1 LKDWFD
7 FGEHLESSSG
17 PLPGLPFFVCYGK
30 LLNAT
35 DAGNYLIYFLKR
47 TNDLK
52 KPGLFF
58 LFFFL
63 AIILPANP
71 VMADWINLTG
81 AENARNIAEIS
92 IEKDH
97 VKVQLEV
104 FIEDLIVFDEMI
116 PASFFP
122 QPIPGRPGLEERQK
136 IISDRVF
143 QVITDTGN
151 KLPVTIDLVEPRLR
165 LERPSPFAGTINPY
179 TRQRIPGPP
188 EDKRVLYVE
197 LVYPF
202 EGQPKSLTF
211 IPPLDEKSI
220 PRASIGFIC
229 YHLGVPVVDFRQL
242 TNENILN
249 LDWDD
254 PWYSAFDKKQLKR
267 TLQSGVR
274 TYLYIEPYEVRHEI
288 LVRVK
293 DMMAWMEF
301 DLKGDEYIEE
311 DEFDP
316 VREQV
321 AQFFMEREN
330 VLIDGERLKPILD
343 RTAFVESS
351 MLRSRFIEIPERVP
365 LNTAMIGIVI
375 TYLTDGL
382 PQEVET
388 RWDLFSDRVKKVTAR
403 MTDPAGPF
411 PYDLEPSDNVLK
423 WTKYLKT
430 YKIPMVDR
438 IMVADAHRGM
448 LLPIGSLICAALL
461 IPVVFML
468 LTRQKRS
475 QSVVVQI
482 VISALLV
489 IGMGALFPVWQVP
502 VGSSARA
509 SQISEEDSR
518 AIVHSLLKNV
528 YRAFDFR
535 AEEDVYDK
543 LAISVSGDLLTEVY
557 LQSRKSMIIEQAG
570 GAQAKVKQVDV
581 QETDVKESSKQ
592 KGVLDIRTKWT
603 AVGSVGHWGHIH
615 TRQNV
620 YDAILTLA
628 VADGSWKI
636 IGIEL
641 LEEKRVDPLAK

>member
-1 LKDWFD
+1 MSL
-7 FGEHLESSSG
+7 SSINS
-17 PLPGLPFFVCYGK
+17 
-30 LLNAT
+30 
-35 DAGNYLIYFLKR
+35 
-47 TNDLK
+47 
-52 KPGLFF
+52 
-58 LFFFL
+58 
-63 AIILPANP
+63 AN
-71 VMADWINLTG
+71 ADWINLTG

-97 VKVQLEV
+97 VKVKLEV
-104 FIEDLIVFDEMI
+104 FIEDLIIFDELI
-116 PASFFP
+116 PESFFP

-136 IISDRVF
+136 IIAERVF
-143 QVITDTGN
+143 QVVTDTGE
-151 KLPVTIDLVEPRLR
+151 KLPVTIDLIEPRLR
-165 LERPSPFAGTINPY
+165 IERPSPFAGSINPY

-188 EDKRVLYVE
+188 EDKRVLYAE

-202 EGQPKSLTF
+202 TGKPKSLTF
-211 IPPLDEKSI
+211 IPPLDEKGI

-242 TNENILN
+242 TNENFLH
-249 LDWDD
+249 LDWED
-254 PWYSAFDKKQLKR
+254 PWYSVFSKKQLKR
-267 TLQSGVR
+267 TMQSGVR

-293 DMMAWMEF
+293 DMMAWMDF
-301 DLKGDEYIEE
+301 DLRGEEFIEE
-311 DEFDP
+311 DEFNP

-330 VLIDGERLKPILD
+330 VLIDGENLKPILD
-343 RTAFVESS
+343 KTAYVESS

-375 TYLTDGL
+375 TYLTDGI

-411 PYDLEPSDNVLK
+411 PYDLEPDDNVLK
-423 WTKYLKT
+423 WTNYLKT
-430 YKIPMVDR
+430 YKIPTVDR
-438 IMVADAHRGM
+438 IMISDAHRGF
-448 LLPIGSLICAALL
+448 LVPIGSLICAVLL
-461 IPVVFML
+461 IPFAFSVFS
-468 LTRQKRS
+468 RRGKS
-475 QSVVVQI
+475 QPVKTQI
-482 VISALLV
+482 IIIAFLV
-489 IGMGALFPVWQVP
+489 IGMVALYPVWRVP

-509 SQISEEDSR
+509 SQMNEEDSK

-535 AEEDVYDK
+535 EEEDVYDK
-543 LAISVSGDLLTEVY
+543 LAISVSGDLLTDVY
-557 LQSRKSMIIEQAG
+557 LQSRKSMVIEQAG

-581 QETDVKESSKQ
+581 LETDVKESVKK
-592 KGVLDIRTKWT
+592 KGGLDVRTKWT
-603 AVGSVGHWGHIH
+603 AIGSVGHWGHIH

-628 VADGSWKI
+628 VDEGSWKI
-636 IGIEL
+636 TGIEL
-641 LEEKRVDPLAK
+641 LEEKRVDPFAKR